1 MTDQELIAEIKNH
14 FATKDVRVENMGI
27 NNDKT
32 CNILITVF
40 NVRKYKDIKDEEE
53 EKYLEKLRK
62 LNIIY

>member
-14 FATKDVRVENMGI
+14 FATKDVRVENMGT

-40 NVRKYKDIKDEEE
+40 NVRKYKDIKDREEE
-53 EKYLEKLRK
+53 EYLENLRR
-62 LNIIY
+62 LGEI